1 MQLSNTFSGL
11 MLYDTI
17 SEGRELMISRAKI
30 LLGCICIAAGISISG
45 CNSNLIDSTLASSS
59 PSPIHKVAAVIQPV
73 NQPDHTA
80 PTKSESYVPILEK
93 SGDQATVA
101 SNIVQQTN
109 SMDNTSLL
117 AFSSKQPKILGLAI
131 GEPQEKAISQYG
143 KPIESYIMEDPTE
156 PISVYQ
162 YEGFSI
168 GFNTANEI
176 QFIDVSSA
184 KVNPEL
190 NGLRLG
196 QTSTQA
202 LAILGKPDKNTNFVI
217 SYNTKTAIL
226 KLDIDPKTKTILSI
240 KLFGVDES

>member
-1 MQLSNTFSGL
+1 MQLSSTFSGL

-17 SEGRELMISRAKI
+17 VEGRELMISGAKI
-30 LLGCICIAAGISISG
+30 LLGWICIIAGLSISG
-45 CNSNLIDSTLASSS
+45 CNSNLIVSTIASSP
-59 PSPIHKVAAVIQPV
+59 PSPNHEVLAVIQPD
-73 NQPDHTA
+73 NPPDHTA
-80 PTKSESYVPILEK
+80 QNKSDSYIPIIEK

-101 SNIVQQTN
+101 SNIVQQTQ
-109 SMDNTSLL
+109 STDNTSLPAL
-117 AFSSKQPKILGLAI
+117 SSKQPKIMGLAI
-131 GEPQEKAISQYG
+131 GELQKKAVALYG

-202 LAILGKPDKNTNFVI
+202 LAILGKPDKNTSYVI
-217 SYNTKTAIL
+217 SYTTKTAIL
-226 KLDIDPKTKTILSI
+226 KLDIDPKTKTIQSI
-240 KLFGVDES
+240 KLFGVNES

>member
-1 MQLSNTFSGL
+1 MQLSSTFSGL
-11 MLYDTI
+11 ILYDTI
-17 SEGRELMISRAKI
+17 LERRELMISRAKI
-30 LLGCICIAAGISISG
+30 LLGWICIIAGLSVSG
-45 CNSNLIDSTLASSS
+45 CNSNLIVGTIASSP
-59 PSPIHKVAAVIQPV
+59 PSPKHEVLAVIQPN

-80 PTKSESYVPILEK
+80 PSKSESYLPITEK

-109 SMDNTSLL
+109 STDITSLSP
-117 AFSSKQPKILGLAI
+117 FSSKQPKIMGLAI
-131 GEPQEKAISQYG
+131 GELQKKAIAQYG

-176 QFIDVSSA
+176 KFIDVSSA
-184 KVNPEL
+184 KVNPDL

-202 LAILGKPDKNTNFVI
+202 LAILGKPDKNTSYVI
-217 SYNTKTAIL
+217 SYNTKSAVL
-226 KLDIDPKTKTILSI
+226 KLDIDTRTKTIQSI
-240 KLFGVDES
+240 KLFGIDQS